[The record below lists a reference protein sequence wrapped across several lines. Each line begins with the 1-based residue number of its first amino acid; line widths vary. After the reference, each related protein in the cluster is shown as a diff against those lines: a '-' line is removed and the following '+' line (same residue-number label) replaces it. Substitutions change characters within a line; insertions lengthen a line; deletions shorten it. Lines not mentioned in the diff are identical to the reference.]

1 MRTLIT
7 LLVFMVVWSQ
17 QTLAAVVANKD
28 SDAADINCLAL
39 NIYFEARSESH
50 EGQLAV
56 GYVTMNRVVSR
67 RFPNSVCAVV
77 WQPRQFSWTHDGKSD
92 KPRDTRAWKKAKA
105 IAQHIYS
112 NYHRFMDISKG
123 ATDITKGALHYYAPK
138 MANPVWAKEM
148 ITVAQIGG
156 HVFLVEES

>member
-7 LLVFMVVWSQ
+7 LLVVIVTWPLQAIASVV
-17 QTLAAVVANKD
+17 ND
-28 SDAADINCLAL
+28 DASEKADIYCLAQ

-67 RFPNSVCAVV
+67 RFPSSVCGVV
-77 WQPRQFSWTHDGKSD
+77 WQSRQFSWTHDGKSD
-92 KPRDTRAWKKAKA
+92 RPRDTLAWKKAKA
-105 IAQHIYS
+105 IAEHMYS
-112 NYHRFMDISKG
+112 NYYRFMHISKG

-138 MANPVWAKEM
+138 MANPIWAKEM
-148 ITVAQIGG
+148 TTVAQIGG